1 MISLFLKN
9 IFLSLPIM
17 GDLVFSLK
25 ESLVGGE
32 GWHGMEEEPG
42 DPGMAESF
50 PPHHSFLTAGFLQG
64 FHPNG
69 NPSTSSINRTLNQT
83 LQGLSA

>member
-25 ESLVGGE
+25 ESLVGG
-32 GWHGMEEEPG
+32 GVVAWDGRRARGPRNG
-42 DPGMAESF
+42 RVLPSPSF
-50 PPHHSFLTAGFLQG
+50 FSDCRFPARVSPKWEFKYQFY
-64 FHPNG
+64 
-69 NPSTSSINRTLNQT
+69 
-83 LQGLSA
+83 